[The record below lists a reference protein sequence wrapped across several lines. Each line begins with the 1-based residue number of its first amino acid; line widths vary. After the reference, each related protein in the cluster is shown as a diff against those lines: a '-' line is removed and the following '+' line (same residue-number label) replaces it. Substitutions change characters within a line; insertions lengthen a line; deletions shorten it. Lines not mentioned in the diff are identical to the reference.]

1 MGSTLPG
8 ELQSTTQSLCELNS
22 VTSNGPHH
30 IYFLG
35 SSSTV
40 RFSGTHKRDDEAAAE
55 SAAVDTAVKTSH
67 TALLGHVYT
76 CFFLLSLELSNI
88 VKEICFSNPVGCRNY
103 LSSPLLQ
110 AVQTGLHVHK
120 GMPGLRYESGST
132 LGFICEQTGADALTT
147 EEWQLPTAGTQEH
160 CPHLLSPA
168 PPAT

>member
-1 MGSTLPG
+1 MTK
-8 ELQSTTQSLCELNS
+8 LQLSRQQWT
-22 VTSNGPHH
+22 
-30 IYFLG
+30 
-35 SSSTV
+35 
-40 RFSGTHKRDDEAAAE
+40 R
-55 SAAVDTAVKTSH
+55 AVKSSH

-76 CFFLLSLELSNI
+76 CFFLLSLELSNF

-132 LGFICEQTGADALTT
+132 LGFICEQTGADMLTT

-168 PPAT
+168 PPATWGPFLFKGSSTMTFFFYLQSSL